1 MSVNKVILIGNVGKD
16 PDIRYLDNNVCVA
29 NFPLATTDRAYTT
42 RAGVQIPEK
51 TEWHNI
57 VLLYIEGKIRTRS
70 WVDQSN
76 ITRYTT
82 EIYADNMELL
92 GRKNEQIGVSQV
104 SQIDNPVQP
113 SLTSPVQGS
122 NVDSGNNDID
132 DLPF

>member
-1 MSVNKVILIGNVGKD
+1 MAQY
-16 PDIRYLDNNVCVA
+16 RFVA
-29 NFPLATTDRAYTT
+29 WNWQEIA
-42 RAGVQIPEK
+42 EK
-51 TEWHNI
+51 YVRKGTQ
-57 VLLYIEGKIRTRS
+57 LYIEGKIRTRS

-92 GRKNEQIGVSQV
+92 GRKNEQIGASPV

>member
-1 MSVNKVILIGNVGKD
+1 MYVSQIFHWRQPIGHIL
-16 PDIRYLDNNVCVA
+16 L
-29 NFPLATTDRAYTT
+29 
-42 RAGVQIPEK
+42 VQEFRFLKKQNGTIS
-51 TEWHNI
+51 
-57 VLLYIEGKIRTRS
+57 LYIEGKIRTRS

>member
-1 MSVNKVILIGNVGKD
+1 MYVSQIFHWRQPIGHIL
-16 PDIRYLDNNVCVA
+16 L
-29 NFPLATTDRAYTT
+29 
-42 RAGVQIPEK
+42 VQEFRIPEK

-57 VLLYIEGKIRTRS
+57 VLWRGLAEIAEKYVRKGTQLYIEGKIRTRS

-92 GRKNEQIGVSQV
+92 GRKNEQIGASPV